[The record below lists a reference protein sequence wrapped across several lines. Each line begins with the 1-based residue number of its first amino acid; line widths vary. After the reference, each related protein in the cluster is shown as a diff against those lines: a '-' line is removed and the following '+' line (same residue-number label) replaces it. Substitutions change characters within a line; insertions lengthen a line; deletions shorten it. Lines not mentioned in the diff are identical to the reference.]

1 MGRRVLFFRAW
12 AVALALAGV
21 LGCKTVREELRPV
34 RETTLTVARSGGEV
48 TLSWIGLRGMYYSV
62 MYSESRGARATWM
75 ALPGAVNIPALASG
89 EPIIVHDRL
98 AATQQRYYRL
108 VQDTKPLVP

>member
-1 MGRRVLFFRAW
+1 MGRRVQFFR
-12 AVALALAGV
+12 ALALAAA
-21 LGCKTVREELRPV
+21 LAAAAGCKTVREELRPV

-48 TLSWIGLRGMYYSV
+48 SLSWIGIRGMYYSV
-62 MYSESRGARATWM
+62 MYTESRGARAKWI
-75 ALPGAVNIPALASG
+75 ALPDAVNIPALVSG

-98 AATQQRYYRL
+98 GAGQPRYYRL